1 MKCSE
6 ELLRLVLEYSN
17 LSEENDK
24 MNNRKSLEGF
34 DNSELNCLDCIGR
47 SENPNVTSLADEM
60 RMTKGAVSKILK
72 KLSEKNAVETYR
84 LDGNRQKIYFR
95 LNDVGRELFNAHR
108 ERHRLWEEREL
119 AFFRSLPEDETA
131 AAVRFFTDYN
141 ANLRSRLG
149 KE

>member
-6 ELLRLVLEYSN
+6 KLLRLVLEYSN

-24 MNNRKSLEGF
+24 MNNRKSLEVF

-60 RMTKGAVSKILK
+60 HMTKGAVSKILK

-95 LNDVGRELFNAHR
+95 LNDVGLELFNAHR

-119 AFFRSLPEDETA
+119 AFFRSLPEEETA